1 MKTYRFTFAIAMMV
15 ATVAVNAQSSF
26 DAAKLY
32 DEELNGTA
40 RYVGMGGAMGAL
52 GNDMSVISHNPA
64 GIGLYHNS
72 DINMSISFFGNS
84 VETDP
89 LATLDNPV
97 KAYNGIKYASHNNKS
112 DVMPAIDNISMVFSG
127 YDGSENH
134 VNFGFAYRK
143 LLNTDFNLDYFD
155 DQPEPDDNGK
165 TAQRDFQDRQRNK
178 INSFDFNISCG
189 LSDVLYL
196 GWTVGLLTTDTW
208 SEGYFF
214 DYYPE
219 DPSTNTPEEKIV
231 AVEKMNTATGAGFN
245 MAFGAVFRPI
255 PALRIGVAA
264 KSPTWFRQNLQYA
277 DFLKALPG
285 KTFDG
290 EKVTAGVKYRY
301 TSPWSIDLSAGFTV
315 LQTALGFEYE
325 RHFAGRSSL
334 SIDNVQMLNQGAVD
348 YKDYSLMRFGI
359 EQNIGKVS
367 LRAGYTTSGSMFKDG
382 AVPYLNDSEYNQ
394 MRQSTDCQVIRPVER
409 QNFSLGLGY
418 CSEPDNDNTQFY
430 FDMAFVHGIKNNE
443 FNINEYYIE
452 SKYADPTVNY
462 NVITNKLLVTV
473 GWNF

>member
-112 DVMPAIDNISMVFSG
+112 DVLPAIDNISMVFSG

-264 KSPTWFRQNLQYA
+264 KSPTWFRQDLQYA

-285 KTFDG
+285 
-290 EKVTAGVKYRY
+290 
-301 TSPWSIDLSAGFTV
+301 
-315 LQTALGFEYE
+315 
-325 RHFAGRSSL
+325 
-334 SIDNVQMLNQGAVD
+334 
-348 YKDYSLMRFGI
+348 
-359 EQNIGKVS
+359 
-367 LRAGYTTSGSMFKDG
+367 
-382 AVPYLNDSEYNQ
+382 
-394 MRQSTDCQVIRPVER
+394 
-409 QNFSLGLGY
+409 
-418 CSEPDNDNTQFY
+418 
-430 FDMAFVHGIKNNE
+430 
-443 FNINEYYIE
+443 
-452 SKYADPTVNY
+452 
-462 NVITNKLLVTV
+462 
-473 GWNF
+473 